1 MQSVNGS
8 EQNSAGSGAAHAAYS
23 PFMERLPRYRTGDAE
38 LDAAIAELVT
48 RAGAAG
54 HVDLVFEM
62 IVSALRMD
70 RDGAARGDFK
80 IANSALK
87 EMRYAFHVFAPYRG
101 QRKVAIFGS
110 ARTMPED
117 PLYEQARAFA
127 AAMAERDWMVITG
140 AGPGIMSAGIE
151 GAGTENSFGVNIR
164 LPFEAA
170 TSQFIADD
178 PKLINFRYFFTR
190 KLSFIKESHGF
201 VLLPGGF
208 GTMDEAF
215 ELLTLVQTG
224 KSHPAPVVLL
234 EVPGGTYWASWK
246 RFVEE
251 ELLVRRLISPDDLDL
266 VHITADVEDAVREI
280 EGFYSNYH
288 SIRFVDR
295 ALIVR
300 LHRLPSEEELKR
312 LNEDFADILTTGRI
326 EPAPASP
333 AEVADHDHVE
343 LARIRLR
350 FDRTHWARL
359 RKLIDALNHPARTD
373 VASRPAPAVSDAPD
387 TVSGDPGPNAPAVA

>member
-1 MQSVNGS
+1 
-8 EQNSAGSGAAHAAYS
+8 
-23 PFMERLPRYRTGDAE
+23 MERLPRYRTGDAE
-38 LDAAIAELVT
+38 LDAAVAELVT
-48 RAGAAG
+48 RADATE
-54 HVDLVFEM
+54 HPDLVFELV
-62 IVSALRMD
+62 VSALRLAQD
-70 RDGAARGDFK
+70 RASRGDLK

-87 EMRYAFHVFAPYRG
+87 EMRYAFHVFEPYRG

-110 ARTMPED
+110 ARTMPDD

-127 AAMAERDWMVITG
+127 EAMAARDWMVITG

-164 LPFEAA
+164 LPFEAS

-190 KLSFIKESHGF
+190 KLAFMKESHGF

-224 KSHPAPVVLL
+224 KSHPAPIVLL
-234 EVPGGTYWASWK
+234 EVPGGTYWASW
-246 RFVEE
+246 RDFVEK
-251 ELLVRRLISPDDLDL
+251 ELEGRGLISPDDLGL
-266 VHITADVEDAVREI
+266 VRVTDDVNDAVDEI

-288 SIRFVDR
+288 SLRFVDR
-295 ALIVR
+295 ALVLR
-300 LHRLPSEEELKR
+300 LRKLPSEEELER
-312 LNEDFADILTTGRI
+312 LNEEFADIVAQGRI
-326 EPAPASP
+326 EVAQPSP
-333 AEVADHDHVE
+333 AEIADHDHVE
-343 LARIRLR
+343 LARLRFR

-359 RKLIDALNHPARTD
+359 RRLIDRLNG
-373 VASRPAPAVSDAPD
+373 RP
-387 TVSGDPGPNAPAVA
+387 

>member
-1 MQSVNGS
+1 
-8 EQNSAGSGAAHAAYS
+8 
-23 PFMERLPRYRTGDAE
+23 MERLPRYRTGDPE

-48 RAGAAG
+48 RAGAVE

-62 IVSALRMD
+62 MVSALWMA

-127 AAMAERDWMVITG
+127 AAMAERDWMV
-140 AGPGIMSAGIE
+140 
-151 GAGTENSFGVNIR
+151 NIR

-190 KLSFIKESHGF
+190 KLAFIKESHGF

-234 EVPGGTYWASWK
+234 EVPGGTYWASWR

-251 ELLVRRLISPDDLDL
+251 ELMARRLISPDDMDL
-266 VHITADVEDAVREI
+266 VLITDEVDHAVREL

-295 ALIVR
+295 ALVIR
-300 LHRLPSEEELKR
+300 MHRLPADEELER
-312 LNEDFADILTTGRI
+312 LNEDFADIVTTGRI
-326 EPAPASP
+326 EPAQPSP
-333 AEVADHDHVE
+333 AEIADRDHVE
-343 LARIRLR
+343 LARLRLR
-350 FDRTHWARL
+350 
-359 RKLIDALNHPARTD
+359 
-373 VASRPAPAVSDAPD
+373 
-387 TVSGDPGPNAPAVA
+387 